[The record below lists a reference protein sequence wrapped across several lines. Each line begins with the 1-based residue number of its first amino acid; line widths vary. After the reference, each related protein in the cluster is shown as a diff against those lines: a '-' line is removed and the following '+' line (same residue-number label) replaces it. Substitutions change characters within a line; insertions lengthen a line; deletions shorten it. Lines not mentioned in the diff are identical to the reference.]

1 MPIEGSTSE
10 ERTRIVS
17 ALAAGGCV
25 APAKEAEVLFRA
37 SSEGVGRIDELVA
50 RRLGGE
56 PLAWITGS
64 VVFGG
69 VRVYVD
75 PGVFVPRPQTE
86 EMAQRAASLLPDA
99 GIAVDLCTGSGAV
112 AAVLGAAHPRASVV
126 ATEIDPIAV
135 ACARRNGVDV
145 LVGDLDEPLPPSI
158 RGRVDV
164 MTAVVPYV
172 PTEELPFLPRDVLAN
187 EPRAA
192 LDGGPGGTTL
202 LVRAAEAAP
211 SWLKPGGRVLLE
223 LGGDQADDV
232 TAALERVGLS
242 GIRVH
247 RDGDGQDRAIEAR
260 AEP

>member
-1 MPIEGSTSE
+1 MEAPTSE

-17 ALAAGGCV
+17 ALAQGGCV
-25 APAKEAEVLFRA
+25 APAEEADALFRA
-37 SSEGVGRIDELVA
+37 SSEGGAGPIDELVA
-50 RRLGGE
+50 RRVSGE

-69 VRVYVD
+69 VRVHVD
-75 PGVFVPRPQTE
+75 PGVFVPRPHTE
-86 EMAQRAASLLPDA
+86 AMALRAASLLPDA
-99 GIAVDLCTGSGAV
+99 GVAVDLCTGSGAV
-112 AAVLGAAHPRASVV
+112 AALLASAHPQATVV
-126 ATEIDPIAV
+126 ATEADPLAV
-135 ACARRNGVDV
+135 ACARRNSVDV
-145 LVGDLDEPLPPSI
+145 LVGDLDEPLPTAL

-172 PTEELPFLPRDVLAN
+172 PTGELPFLPRDVLAN

-192 LDGGPGGTTL
+192 LDGGSRGTTL

-211 SWLKPGGRVLLE
+211 RWLRPGGSVLLE
-223 LGGDQADDV
+223 LGGDQAAEV
-232 TAALERVGLS
+232 AAVFERVGLT

-260 AEP
+260 SEP